1 MCSLSRVCGLLCRPP
16 RMCRVGA
23 LYVMPFSKL
32 KAWLKVWCVVVQ
44 QLVLAR
50 PASVF
55 SLSFGLHDDN
65 LSTLDTGVCRSY
77 EPCSTFG
84 NYYCYPCAVDIDV
97 VVSRWL
103 LLLHAYK
110 GPIRQS
116 WAPQDSLAAHRS
128 LHMSAEDDNYGGF
141 GLPFAVLVVASWAS
155 INLALNFVRYPPT
168 PNSAP
173 LHVSDL
179 VVPAAVQF
187 IRVAP

>member
-1 MCSLSRVCGLLCRPP
+1 MVAKTRGDNVNLGWIGWVVSGVEEQNFNLFFQPP
-16 RMCRVGA
+16 PHHFFRQRG
-23 LYVMPFSKL
+23 F
-32 KAWLKVWCVVVQ
+32 
-44 QLVLAR
+44 
-50 PASVF
+50 
-55 SLSFGLHDDN
+55 
-65 LSTLDTGVCRSY
+65 CRSY
-77 EPCSTFG
+77 ESCSTFG
-84 NYYCYPCAVDIDV
+84 NYYYCYALRSALL
-97 VVSRWL
+97 VSRWL
-103 LLLHAYK
+103 LLLHAYM

-155 INLALNFVRYPPT
+155 INLALNFVRCPPT